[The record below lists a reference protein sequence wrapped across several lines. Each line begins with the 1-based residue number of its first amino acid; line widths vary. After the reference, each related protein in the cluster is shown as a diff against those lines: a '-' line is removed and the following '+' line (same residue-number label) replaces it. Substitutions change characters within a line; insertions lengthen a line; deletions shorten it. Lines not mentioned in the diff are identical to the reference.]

1 MLKTIFGFGG
11 KSQLKNQPKKI
22 LVVEDDSLLSKVL
35 AESLKNEGFEVMVV
49 DNGNDVMAVAAKFSP
64 QLVLLDLVIPG
75 IDGFA
80 VLKELKGDDK
90 TKAIPVIVLSNLD
103 EIGDVKSVKALGA
116 EEYFIKANTEMKRI
130 IDYIK
135 KLLKI

>member
-1 MLKTIFGFGG
+1 MLKTIFGLGEKG
-11 KSQLKNQPKKI
+11 QSKKQPRKV

-49 DNGNDVMAVAAKFSP
+49 DNGNDAVAMVKKFLP
-64 QLVLLDLVIPG
+64 QLILLDLVIPG
-75 IDGFA
+75 IDGFT
-80 VLKELKGDDK
+80 VLKELKADDK
-90 TKAIPVIVLSNLD
+90 VKNIPVVVLSNLD

-116 EEYFIKANTEMKRI
+116 EEYFIKANTEMKKI

-135 KLLKI
+135 KSLKD

>member
-1 MLKTIFGFGG
+1 M
-11 KSQLKNQPKKI
+11 KNQPKKI